1 MAGWEREE
9 EADLGWAYESVVIWK
24 VSQVVTGPG

>member
-1 MAGWEREE
+1 MAWREGEE

-24 VSQVVTGPG
+24 VSLVVACSR